1 MLKDTD
7 SLTYENEMNDV
18 CADSYA
24 QKNTLDR
31 SENSEN
37 LKFYHK
43 MNKKVTGKMKD
54 ENESVRLFKKAKGI
68 NRNLSRCRNVKENKM
83 HFQEKNE

>member
-1 MLKDTD
+1 
-7 SLTYENEMNDV
+7 MNDV

-24 QKNTLDR
+24 HKNTLDR

-54 ENESVRLFKKAKGI
+54 ENESVRLFKK
-68 NRNLSRCRNVKENKM
+68 
-83 HFQEKNE
+83 